1 MWASGQFIPNPV
13 KNDLLRVNGGPL
25 QNASRRPSGGWVH
38 YPIHEDRHFLDRFMG
53 PQRWAAPVFDS
64 TGTTDAERQTGP
76 HRPMSSAQKCP
87 TGMSQSGTGLDL
99 PIQSSGRAVPLPK

>member
-64 TGTTDAERQTGP
+64 LGRRTLNGRQD
-76 HRPMSSAQKCP
+76 P
-87 TGMSQSGTGLDL
+87 T
-99 PIQSSGRAVPLPK
+99 VPCRRRKNARLA